1 MSFNP
6 NILTEKAG
14 QILSAAFSLATEKGH
29 SQVVP
34 THLAIA
40 LLQDDSGLV
49 SNILEKAGG
58 TPSIIV
64 QELNRVV
71 QKLPSQSPPPTPNV
85 SSGLLKVLQDAEQ
98 IQKRQ
103 EDSFVSVDH
112 LLSALISVRDIMQT
126 FGVSKSSVEDA
137 IRAVRGNRKIT
148 SKTAEKTFDALSKYA
163 VDLTGLAEQ
172 GKLDPVI
179 GRDDEIRRVIGVLA
193 RRRKNNPCLIGEP
206 GVGKTAIVEGL
217 AQRILKG
224 DVPESL
230 NCRLFSLD
238 MGALIAGA
246 KYQGEFEERLKAV
259 LKEVEDAAGN
269 IILFIDELH
278 LVLGAGKSSG
288 AMDAANLLKPMLAR
302 GVLKCIGATTL
313 DEYRKYIEKDLAF
326 ERRFQQVYVSEPT
339 VDDSISI
346 LRGLKEKY
354 EVHHGVRIRD
364 SALVAAAKL
373 SHRYIP
379 NRQLPD
385 KAIDCIDEA
394 CANVRVQLD
403 SQPDEIDRLERLKL
417 KLEIEE
423 AALGK
428 EKDSASE
435 VRLQAVRE
443 ELAKV
448 NEELKPLRLRME
460 MERGKVRQLNEL
472 KSKLDTLRIKLDDA
486 ERMRN
491 MDIAADLKYFA
502 IPNVEEQIRNMQKSL
517 DEERQQEEVGGTEV
531 KRLAGDVVGFTQ
543 IAEVIARWTGIPVSK
558 LNKAESERLL
568 SLADVLK
575 RRVVGQDEAIQA
587 IADAVLRSR
596 SGLSRPSQPLGS
608 FLFLGPTGVG
618 KTELAKALAAELF
631 DDDKHVVRI
640 DMSEYMEEHS
650 VARLI
655 GAPPGYVGH
664 DEGGQ
669 LTEAIRRRPYN
680 VVLFDEVEK
689 AHKNVLNILL
699 QVLDDG
705 RLTDSTGKTVDFT
718 NTIIILTSNIGA
730 EFLLKEGLVD
740 ANLGKGVS
748 ESTRAQVLSA
758 VRRHF
763 RPEFLNRLDD
773 LIFFQPLGLP
783 QLRQIVEMNVK
794 LIAERLAD
802 REISIEMDR
811 SAIDFVLQQAY
822 DPSYG
827 ARPLRRYLERN
838 LVTMIS
844 RKLFE
849 SQIPNHSR
857 IRVSADEEYNT
868 LRLSVVA
875 DPKAQ
880 QSRRAGDA
888 QSLPLDKVRL
898 GNGKSLKLSSS
909 SRQTSFEQED
919 CTMDEDY

>member
-1 MSFNP
+1 MAFNP
-6 NILTEKAG
+6 NILTEKAASVINNAVKFTQDHG
-14 QILSAAFSLATEKGH
+14 HNQIFPVH
-29 SQVVP
+29 VC
-34 THLAIA
+34 LAILEDEDKLA
-40 LLQDDSGLV
+40 ANVLERAGANVASVKQEVKKLLS
-49 SNILEKAGG
+49 
-58 TPSIIV
+58 
-64 QELNRVV
+64 
-71 QKLPSQSPPPTPNV
+71 KLPSQSPPPSP
-85 SSGLLKVLQDAEQ
+85 SASQAFLKLLQDAEQ
-98 IQKRQ
+98 IQKKN
-103 EDSFVSVDH
+103 EDSFISVDH
-112 LLSALISVRDIMQT
+112 LLLALTNIKEILQVFMVNKSAI
-126 FGVSKSSVEDA
+126 EDA
-137 IRAVRGNRKIT
+137 VKSIRGSKKVT
-148 SKTAEKTFDALSKYA
+148 SRTAEKTYDSLSKYA
-163 VDLTGLAEQ
+163 VDLTALAEQ

-230 NCRLFSLD
+230 NCKLFSLD

-259 LKEVEDAAGN
+259 LKEVEDSAGN

-278 LVLGAGKSSG
+278 LVLGAGKHDG

-326 ERRFQQVYVSEPT
+326 ERRFQQVFVGEPT
-339 VDDSISI
+339 VDDTISI

-364 SALVAAAKL
+364 SALVSAAKL
-373 SHRYIP
+373 SSRYIT

-394 CANVRVQLD
+394 CASVRVQLD
-403 SQPDEIDRLERLKL
+403 SQPDVIDKLERIKL

-423 AALGK
+423 AALQK
-428 EKDSASE
+428 EKDKASE
-435 VRLQAVRE
+435 IRLQAVRE

-460 MERGKVRQLNEL
+460 MERGKVKQLNEL
-472 KSKLDTLRIKLDDA
+472 KAKLDNLRLKLQDA
-486 ERMRN
+486 ERTRN

-502 IPNVEEQIRNMQKSL
+502 IPSVEEQIRVTQKSL
-517 DEERQQEEVGGTEV
+517 DEEKRKEEEGGEDSESR
-531 KRLAGDVVGFTQ
+531 KLADDVVGISQ
-543 IAEVIARWTGIPVSK
+543 IAQVISRWTGIPLSK
-558 LNKAESERLL
+558 LTKGESDRLL
-568 SLADVLK
+568 HLAKTLK
-575 RRVVGQDEAIQA
+575 QRVVGQDDAIEG

-608 FLFLGPTGVG
+608 FLFLGPSGVG

-631 DDDKHVVRI
+631 DDESHVVRI

-689 AHKNVLNILL
+689 AHRNVLNILL

-730 EFLLKEGLVD
+730 EILLKNSKAGASQID
-740 ANLGKGVS
+740 
-748 ESTRAQVLSA
+748 ESTREQVMAL
-758 VRRHF
+758 VRRNF
-763 RPEFLNRLDD
+763 RPEFLNRLDE
-773 LIFFQPLGLP
+773 IVMFNPLGLQ
-783 QLRQIVEMNVK
+783 QLRHIIDMNVK
-794 LIAERLAD
+794 LIAGRLTD
-802 REISIEMDR
+802 RDISIELDI

-822 DPSYG
+822 DPVYG
-827 ARPLRRYLERN
+827 ARPLRRYLEKH
-838 LVTMIS
+838 LVTLIS
-844 RKLFE
+844 KGIFSGE
-849 SQIPNHSR
+849 IPNHSA
-857 IRVSADEEYNT
+857 VKVFADNT
-868 LRLSVVA
+868 FNTFKLQITRLHDDDS
-875 DPKAQ
+875 
-880 QSRRAGDA
+880 DA
-888 QSLPLDKVRL
+888 MSD
-898 GNGKSLKLSSS
+898 
-909 SRQTSFEQED
+909 
-919 CTMDEDY
+919 

>member
-6 NILTEKAG
+6 NSLTEKSAKVFN
-14 QILSAAFSLATEKGH
+14 AAFQLAQEKGH
-29 SQVVP
+29 SQLIP
-34 THLAIA
+34 LHLALA
-40 LLQDDSGLV
+40 LMEDADHLV
-49 SNILEKAGG
+49 PNILEKAGANPR
-58 TPSIIV
+58 TV
-64 QELNRVV
+64 TQEINRAL
-71 QKLPSQSPPPTPNV
+71 QKIPSQTPPPTPSLSQN
-85 SSGLLKVLQDAEQ
+85 LATVLQESEK

-103 EDSFVSVDH
+103 EDSFISIDH
-112 LLSALISVRDIMQT
+112 MLLALLTVQQILQI
-126 FGVSKSSVEDA
+126 FGVSKSAIEDA
-137 IRAVRGNRKIT
+137 VKSVRGTRKIN
-148 SKTAEKTFDALSKYA
+148 SKTAESSYDALSKYSQ
-163 VDLTGLAEQ
+163 DLTAMAEQ

-179 GRDDEIRRVIGVLA
+179 GRDDEIRRVINVLA
-193 RRRKNNPCLIGEP
+193 RRRKNNPVLIGEP

-217 AQRILKG
+217 AQRIIKG

-259 LKEVEDAAGN
+259 LKEVEDASGS
-269 IILFIDELH
+269 IILFIDEVH
-278 LVLGAGKSSG
+278 LVLGAGKHEG

-326 ERRFQQVYVSEPT
+326 ERRFQQVFVGEPT
-339 VDDSISI
+339 VEDSISI
-346 LRGLKEKY
+346 LRGLKERY
-354 EVHHGVRIRD
+354 EVHHGVRIKD

-373 SHRYIP
+373 SARYIT

-403 SQPDEIDRLERLKL
+403 SQPDEIDRLERIKL
-417 KLEIEE
+417 KLEIEV

-428 EKDSASE
+428 EKDAASE

-448 NEELKPLRLRME
+448 NEELKPLRIRMDK
-460 MERGKVRQLNEL
+460 ERGKVRQLAEL
-472 KSKLDTLRIKLDDA
+472 KTKLDTLRIKLADA
-486 ERMRN
+486 ERVRN

-502 IPNVEEQIRNMQKSL
+502 IPSVEEQIRSL
-517 DEERQQEEVGGTEV
+517 QSSMDEERRREEATGEDM
-531 KRLAGDVVGFTQ
+531 KRLAGDVVGMAQ
-543 IAEVIARWTGIPVSK
+543 VAQVIARWTGIPVSK
-558 LNKAESERLL
+558 LSKAESERLL
-568 SLADVLK
+568 HLSEVLK
-575 RRVVGQDEAIQA
+575 KRVVGQDEAIDS

-596 SGLSRPSQPLGS
+596 SGLSRPNQPLGS

-618 KTELAKALAAELF
+618 KTELAKALAGELF

-730 EFLLKEGLVD
+730 EFLLQA
-740 ANLGKGVS
+740 ANGDGTITETIR
-748 ESTRAQVLSA
+748 ESVMSM

-773 LIFFQPLGLP
+773 IVMFQPLGLK
-783 QLRQIVEMNVK
+783 QLRKIVDMNVR
-794 LIAERLAD
+794 LIAERLKD
-802 REISIEMDR
+802 RDIEIELDQ
-811 SAIDFVLQQAY
+811 SAVDFVLQQSY
-822 DPSYG
+822 DPSFG
-827 ARPLRRYLERN
+827 ARPMRRYLEKH
-838 LVTMIS
+838 LVTMFS
-844 RKLFE
+844 RRIFE
-849 SQIPNHSR
+849 GAIPNHCTV
-857 IRVSADEEYNT
+857 RVSADSTYNSLQLT
-868 LRLSVVA
+868 VTQVREQPSTAFAAATSTSKFGANAPGNPLTSRSLSH
-875 DPKAQ
+875 
-880 QSRRAGDA
+880 QSEGHMD
-888 QSLPLDKVRL
+888 D
-898 GNGKSLKLSSS
+898 
-909 SRQTSFEQED
+909 
-919 CTMDEDY
+919 DEDY